1 MIEHPLDTSW
11 LLTEPKEPTEL
22 TRDTYR
28 FAVPVEAGKT
38 KVLTV
43 AEERLADQTFA
54 VTNLANDRI
63 DLFVRSRVV
72 SQAVKD
78 AFQKVVSLRQLYQ
91 DAIAERQR
99 LEARVQEI
107 GRDQARIRDN
117 MSRLE
122 KNSTLYNRYVDTL
135 SAQEDE
141 LGKLASQIDAAK
153 NLEASR
159 KKDMDSFIL
168 AIDVK

>member
-1 MIEHPLDTSW
+1 MS
-11 LLTEPKEPTEL
+11 
-22 TRDTYR
+22 
-28 FAVPVEAGKT
+28 A
-38 KVLTV
+38 
-43 AEERLADQTFA
+43 
-54 VTNLANDRI
+54 
-63 DLFVRSRVV
+63 
-72 SQAVKD
+72 AVKE

-91 DAIAERQR
+91 DAVAERQR

-122 KNSTLYNRYVDTL
+122 KTSTLYNRYVDTL

-141 LGKLASQIDAAK
+141 LGRLASQIEAAK
-153 NLEASR
+153 SLEASR

-168 AIDVK
+168 ALDVR